1 MEEERIDAKAVLRRE
16 VQQAVAGMAGEEKA
30 IASEA
35 AGRLLVRQRVW
46 QEAHSI
52 LFFAPILQE
61 VNIWPLLERALG
73 EGRLV
78 ALPRFAPQTSSYTA
92 CRVQNLTEEINTG
105 KFGIREPLA
114 RCPEVALN
122 RLDLI
127 LVPGVA
133 FDLHGRRLG
142 RGKGF
147 YDQLLAAVRGTTCGV
162 AFEQQIVREVPVE
175 PHDIHLNCIL
185 TPTRWI
191 EL

>member
-1 MEEERIDAKAVLRRE
+1 MEAERIEAKAVLRRE
-16 VQQAVAGMAGEEKA
+16 VRAALAGMPAEQKA
-30 IASEA
+30 MASQA
-35 AGRLLVRQRVW
+35 AVRLLVQQRVW
-46 QEAHSI
+46 REARSV
-52 LFFAPILQE
+52 LLFAPTQDE

-78 ALPRFAPQTSSYTA
+78 ALPRFAPQTASYTA
-92 CRVQNLTEEINTG
+92 CRVQNLAEEINTG
-105 KFGIREPLA
+105 KFGIREPSA
-114 RCPEVALN
+114 GCAEVVLN
-122 RLDLI
+122 RLDLT

-175 PHDIHLNCIL
+175 PHDVHLNCIL